1 MEYTTAW
8 CNDKDGRSMVSQRFL
23 SCATGI
29 TAYISN
35 FDDIKW
41 RVDVHYVVI
50 SITAC
55 STDRSLNKLLVL
67 DVMTL
72 IIMNVQEISLKL
84 CHKLPL
90 PVSLEE

>member
-41 RVDVHYVVI
+41 TADVH
-50 SITAC
+50 
-55 STDRSLNKLLVL
+55 
-67 DVMTL
+67 
-72 IIMNVQEISLKL
+72 
-84 CHKLPL
+84 
-90 PVSLEE
+90 